1 MRIFKIILG
10 SGIVLLGLTMSASAL
25 TLPESIDIALAKN
38 AQVVQAQEKVNSA
51 YARIGQAV
59 ANFFPKLSL
68 DASLGQNYTQP
79 YSIVLPPSLGGG
91 TFSTSPDQ
99 AANLTTYS
107 LTVRENLFNGG
118 KDIQGYSIADITYQ
132 AAKEDLRRAQNET
145 ELNLIS
151 SFYDVLKTKKSL
163 DLVNDS
169 MANLKRN
176 LEQTQIFYNAGIA
189 SNVDLLRAKMQVANL
204 AVSRIQAESG
214 WALARMVF
222 ETNLGEKLEPGTELV
237 EDVLSNDRTT
247 PLSSEDVLKAAF
259 DHRPEWKAYKMGLDV
274 AEKAISLT
282 YGNFLPTLSYIYSR
296 GATKNEYPGSP
307 LYNTDLASWRSL
319 LVASWSIFDGFS
331 TVNQIKDVQAQLKAA
346 QAQEK
351 IIQDGI
357 ALEVKSAYLNLL
369 SARDRI
375 AAAEVASDLAER
387 TLKTAEINYKANI
400 LSEQNYLEVQ
410 TAHQASQ
417 LLLWT
422 ARYDFEVAKAK
433 LNKAVGKKLI

>member
-1 MRIFKIILG
+1 MRFIKLMLCSTFIL
-10 SGIVLLGLTMSASAL
+10 LEL
-25 TLPESIDIALAKN
+25 TLTASSLTLTESIDIALTKN
-38 AQVVQAQEKVNSA
+38 QLVVQAQEKVNSA
-51 YARIGQAV
+51 YARIGQSV
-59 ANFFPKLSL
+59 ANFLPKISL

-79 YSIVLPPSLGGG
+79 I
-91 TFSTSPDQ
+91 SPDQ
-99 AANLTTYS
+99 AANLSTYS
-107 LTVRENLFNGG
+107 LTLRETLFNGG
-118 KDIQGYSIADITYQ
+118 KDIQGYSIADITYR

-151 SFYDVLKTKKSL
+151 SFYDVLKARKSL
-163 DLVNDS
+163 GLIDDS
-169 MANLKRN
+169 MVNLKRN
-176 LEQTQIFYNAGIA
+176 LEQTRIFYNAGIA
-189 SNVDLLRAKMQVANL
+189 SNLDLLRVKTQVANL
-204 AVSRIQAESG
+204 EVSRIQTESG
-214 WALARMVF
+214 LNLARMVF
-222 ETNLGEKLEPGTELV
+222 ENNLGEKLEPGTELV
-237 EDVLSNDRTT
+237 EEVLIDDRTIS
-247 PLSSEDVLKAAF
+247 LSSEAVLKAAF
-259 DHRPEWKAYKMGLDV
+259 DDRPEWKAYKMGLDV

-307 LYNTDLASWRSL
+307 LYSTDLASWRSL
-319 LVASWSIFDGFS
+319 LVVSWSIFDGFS
-331 TVNQIKDVQAQLKAA
+331 TVNQIKDAQAQLKAA

-369 SARDRI
+369 CAKDRI

-417 LLLWT
+417 LSFWT

-433 LNKAVGKKLI
+433 LNKAVGKKII